1 MMRSAV
7 FWFVLL
13 TAACVAGPYFLGVRP
28 KNGRQWLSVA
38 LTIAFLAWMLLLMA
52 PLRSR

>member
-1 MMRSAV
+1 MRSGL

-13 TAACVAGPYFLGVRP
+13 VAVCVAGPYFFGVRP
-28 KNGRQWLSVA
+28 KNRRQWLYVA